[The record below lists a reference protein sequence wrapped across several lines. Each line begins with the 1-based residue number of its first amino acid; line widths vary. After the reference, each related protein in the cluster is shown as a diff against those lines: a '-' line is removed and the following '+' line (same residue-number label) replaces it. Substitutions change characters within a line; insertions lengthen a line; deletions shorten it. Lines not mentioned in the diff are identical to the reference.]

1 KTYGPLATS
10 VVNLILL
17 IVFLF

>member
-1 KTYGPLATS
+1 TYGPLATS